1 MTNSQERGGSVQR
14 TEANN
19 GQPSRRDFLAK
30 KLKAGAALA
39 TLAVAAPSY
48 GQDGGGQQE
57 KAAQEPAKSTAP
69 KLRIGVV
76 GCGGRG
82 MGALGDSLTI
92 NENVHVVALA
102 DLDENA
108 SLRAVEGL
116 VEQFDER
123 GSVVADKI
131 YSGLDAYKRMLEDPD
146 VDIVYLTTS
155 PGFRPRHIAEAV
167 DAGKHIFAEK
177 PTCVDPAGYHIC
189 LAAHDKAVANG
200 TAIVTG
206 TQYRRQVNYI
216 EAVKKIHE
224 GAIGDIISMTSRYCS
239 SSIWYR
245 ERDEGMS
252 ELDYQLKNWMHFIWL
267 SGDQIVEQ
275 SVHNI
280 DVMNWVMGSP
290 PESAFA
296 SGGRFHRPE
305 DSQMWDAMSV
315 DYTYPGDRVVSFK
328 NRTWPNCKTDNRNV
342 IYGTEGT
349 MHIGAIN
356 KGSKMLNKKGEEVWS
371 CDGKISDAYKQEH
384 KDLVDSIVAGKPI
397 VELKQTADSSLAAV
411 MGRMAAYAGQEIDW
425 DFVSKE
431 STLNLFPEGLNENT
445 VLKNEGPAVPGVTQL
460 V

>member
-1 MTNSQERGGSVQR
+1 
-14 TEANN
+14 
-19 GQPSRRDFLAK
+19 
-30 KLKAGAALA
+30 
-39 TLAVAAPSY
+39 
-48 GQDGGGQQE
+48 
-57 KAAQEPAKSTAP
+57 
-69 KLRIGVV
+69 
-76 GCGGRG
+76 
-82 MGALGDSLTI
+82 
-92 NENVHVVALA
+92 
-102 DLDENA
+102 
-108 SLRAVEGL
+108 
-116 VEQFDER
+116 
-123 GSVVADKI
+123 
-131 YSGLDAYKRMLEDPD
+131 MLEDPD

-328 NRTWPNCKTDNRNV
+328 YRTWPNCKTDNCNV
-342 IYGTEGT
+342 I
-349 MHIGAIN
+349 
-356 KGSKMLNKKGEEVWS
+356 
-371 CDGKISDAYKQEH
+371 
-384 KDLVDSIVAGKPI
+384 
-397 VELKQTADSSLAAV
+397 
-411 MGRMAAYAGQEIDW
+411 
-425 DFVSKE
+425 
-431 STLNLFPEGLNENT
+431 
-445 VLKNEGPAVPGVTQL
+445 
-460 V
+460 